1 MFKSLKIYS
10 GLNIDSGGLL
20 SDLVDFG
27 YKRQESVSEEGDFSR
42 RGGVIDIF
50 PNSFELPVR
59 IELEDDSVVSIKSFN
74 PKTAQLLWE
83 HRIVII
89 LRNNKHSSFKTNP
102 LTEEFPLSS
111 FIDIKLGDYVVH
123 NQHGVGRFLGLN
135 KIKVKDK
142 FRDHLVIEYDRQE
155 KLYVPVDSMHLVQ
168 KYLSFHIRRPKLHRL
183 GNKEWQRVKARARKG
198 IQKLAWDLLSLQAM
212 RSSAKG
218 FLYPK
223 DSDWQNAFEE
233 SFPFEETP
241 DQLKATLEVKED
253 MESGRLMDRL
263 LCGDV
268 GYGKTEI
275 AMRAAFKTVM
285 GGRQVAY
292 LVPTTILAQQ
302 HYQNFSSR
310 LQGYPF
316 NIKLLCRFRSASAQK
331 KTIEELKNGN
341 ADIVIGTHRLLSDD
355 VAFRDLGLVIIDEEQ
370 RFGVKAKERL
380 KKIKTNINVIT
391 LTATPIPR
399 TLYMS
404 LMAARELSV
413 INTPPQNRLPIETV
427 VVEYDEDL
435 IRQAILKEVSR
446 GGQVFFLHNRIED
459 IKEVE
464 ARLKKILPANVR
476 MGIGHGQMHPH
487 ELESVMQAFLKGE
500 IDCFISTMIIE
511 SGIDI
516 PNANTI
522 IIDQAQMFGL
532 SDMHQL
538 RGRVGRFNR
547 KAYAYF
553 LIPKNFPLDKDSR
566 RRLEAISEYTQ
577 LGSGFNIAMEDLEI
591 RGAGNLLG
599 VEQHGFI
606 AAVGF
611 DLYCRLLREAILG
624 FKKAGVFNEN
634 NN

>member
-10 GLNIDSGGLL
+10 GLDIDSDRLL
-20 SDLVDFG
+20 LDLVEFG
-27 YKRQESVSEEGDFSR
+27 YKRQESVLEEGDFSR

-50 PNSFELPVR
+50 PNSFELPIR
-59 IELEDDSVVSIKSFN
+59 IELENDSVSSIRTFN
-74 PKTAQLLWE
+74 PKTAELLWE
-83 HRIVII
+83 HRIVIV
-89 LRNNKHSSFKTNP
+89 LKYKKSASFKTNP
-102 LTEEFPLSS
+102 FTEDFPVAS
-111 FIDIKLGDYVVH
+111 FIDLNIGDYVVH
-123 NQHGVGRFLGLN
+123 NQHGIGKFLGLN
-135 KIKVKDK
+135 KIKIRDK
-142 FRDHLVIEYDRQE
+142 FKDHLVIEYDRQE

-168 KYLSFHIRRPKLHRL
+168 KYLGLNIRRPKLHRL
-183 GNKEWQRVKARARKG
+183 GNKEWGRIKARTRKG
-198 IQKLAWDLLSLQAM
+198 IQKLAWELLTLQAM
-212 RSSAKG
+212 RLASKG
-218 FLYPK
+218 FKFPE
-223 DSDWQNAFEE
+223 DTDWQMEFEE

-241 DQLKATLEVKED
+241 DQLKAALEVKAD
-253 MESGRLMDRL
+253 MESGKLMDRL

-268 GYGKTEI
+268 GYGKTEV

-292 LVPTTILAQQ
+292 LVPTTILAKQ
-302 HYQNFSSR
+302 HFQNFSLR
-310 LQGYPF
+310 LKDFPF
-316 NIKLLCRFRSASAQK
+316 NIKLLCRFRTTGEQK
-331 KTIEELKNGN
+331 DTVEELRGGSV
-341 ADIVIGTHRLLSDD
+341 DVVIGTHRLLSDD
-355 VAFRDLGLVIIDEEQ
+355 VEFKDLGLVIVDEEQ
-370 RFGVKAKERL
+370 RFGVKAKEKL
-380 KKIKTNINVIT
+380 KKLKTDTNVIT

-413 INTPPQNRLPIETV
+413 INTPPQNRLSIETI

-435 IRQAILKEVSR
+435 IRQAVLKEVSR

-459 IKEVE
+459 IDEVE
-464 ARLKKILPANVR
+464 KRLRKILPSSISLSV
-476 MGIGHGQMHPH
+476 GHGRMRAH
-487 ELESVMQAFLKGE
+487 ELENVMSAFLKGQV
-500 IDCFISTMIIE
+500 DCLISTMIIE

-522 IIDQAQMFGL
+522 IVDQAQCFGL

-553 LIPKNFPLDKDSR
+553 MVPKNLVLDKDAK
-566 RRLEAISEYTQ
+566 RRLDAISEYTQ
-577 LGSGFNIAMEDLEI
+577 LGAGFNIAMEDLEI

-599 VEQHGFI
+599 VQQHGFI

-611 DLYCRLLREAILG
+611 DLYCRLLREAIFS

-634 NN
+634 QN